1 MCSRI
6 DLIYERCVRK
16 RVTTICA
23 KQLQF
28 QRHDL
33 YTNGPIAPWA
43 GYLYYLI
50 QPPHLNLAKSNRIL
64 DGETR
69 TRIRA
74 DYLTT
79 ECHTFLIGNL
89 QYRKKDANTF
99 DSRGTIHIRG
109 IRKFNTRL
117 MIEGFLQKQY
127 SGSILL
133 KDRNLAG
140 GGFRLSPLRSN
151 EKRQIDLYLGIGAM
165 WENELIDDQKLGEF
179 ETSILRSTNYATL
192 IWQVDDRFSTATTGY
207 FQMRPN
213 DTNDFRLLVESGF
226 GVRLSKRISLN
237 VELNFRFDN
246 EPPGGIEK
254 HDLEIANSLTL
265 SL

>member
-1 MCSRI
+1 MKFVFRLLFLLCTVVSAEGQINVFNAETMKQIKQRSGFYNTIGLSFSRHNGNV
-6 DLIYERCVRK
+6 DLLTTRMRVR
-16 RVTTICA
+16 
-23 KQLQF
+23 
-28 QRHDL
+28 
-33 YTNGPIAPWA
+33 
-43 GYLYYLI
+43 
-50 QPPHLNLAKSNRIL
+50 S
-64 DGETR
+64 
-69 TRIRA
+69 

-79 ECHTFLIGNL
+79 EYHTFLIGNL

-109 IRKFNTRL
+109 IRKFNARL

>member
-1 MCSRI
+1 MKFVFRLLFLLCIVVLAEGQINVFNAETMKQIKQQSGFYNSIGLSFSRHTGNV
-6 DLIYERCVRK
+6 DLL
-16 RVTTICA
+16 TT
-23 KQLQF
+23 
-28 QRHDL
+28 RM
-33 YTNGPIAPWA
+33 
-43 GYLYYLI
+43 
-50 QPPHLNLAKSNRIL
+50 
-64 DGETR
+64 
-69 TRIRA
+69 RIRA

-79 ECHTFLIGNL
+79 EYHTFLIGNL

-109 IRKFNTRL
+109 IRKFNSLL

-127 SGSILL
+127 SESILL

-140 GGFRLSPLRSN
+140 GGFRFSPLRSN
-151 EKRQIDLYLGIGAM
+151 EKWQIDLYVGIGAM
-165 WENELIDDQKLGEF
+165 WENELIDNKKLGEI

-192 IWQVDDRFSTATTGY
+192 IWRIDDRFSTATTGY

-213 DTNDFRLLVESGF
+213 NTNDFRLLVESGF

-246 EPPGGIEK
+246 APPSEIEK
-254 HDLEIANSLTL
+254 HDLEIANSLML